1 MKNFAYLFWAY
12 AAFWGLLAGYLLFL
26 ILRLRG
32 VERRIHRVERA
43 LEDRQR
49 SDAS

>member
-12 AAFWGLLAGYLLFL
+12 TAFWALLAGYVLFL
-26 ILRLRG
+26 IVRLRG
-32 VERRIHRVERA
+32 VERRMRRVERA
-43 LEDRQR
+43 LEERQR